1 METAR
6 DGNSRHEDSQ
16 PAIWRLFPMATLKL
30 VFALAVLGLVIL
42 VGIKVVP
49 PYFSNYEF
57 QDAVK
62 TEALQSTYTTRSEEE
77 IRTAI
82 IKQAHSYDIDLTD
95 KQVHVS
101 RSGVNGNGTLSI
113 EAEYSVPLEL
123 PGYSTDLEFHV
134 SSKNKGVF

>member
-1 METAR
+1 MF
-6 DGNSRHEDSQ
+6 
-16 PAIWRLFPMATLKL
+16 LMATLKL
-30 VFALAVLGLVIL
+30 VFAVAIFGLVIL

-62 TEALQSTYTTRSEEE
+62 TEALQSTYTPRSEED
-77 IRTAI
+77 IRTSI
-82 IKQAHSYDIDLTD
+82 IKQAHSYDIELTD

-101 RSGVNGNGTLSI
+101 RSGSGIGTGSI
-113 EAEYSVPLEL
+113 AIECDYTVPIEL

-134 SSKNKGVF
+134 SSKNKGIY

>member
-1 METAR
+1 MF
-6 DGNSRHEDSQ
+6 
-16 PAIWRLFPMATLKL
+16 LMATLKL
-30 VFALAVLGLVIL
+30 VFAVAVFGLVIL

-62 TEALQSTYTTRSEEE
+62 TEALQSTYTSRSEED
-77 IRTAI
+77 IRTAV
-82 IKQAHSYDIDLTD
+82 IKQARSYDIELTD

-101 RSGVNGNGTLSI
+101 RSSSGIGTGTIAI
-113 EAEYSVPLEL
+113 ECDYSVPIEL

-134 SSKNKGVF
+134 SSKNRGIY

>member
-1 METAR
+1 
-6 DGNSRHEDSQ
+6 
-16 PAIWRLFPMATLKL
+16 MATLKL
-30 VFALAVLGLVIL
+30 VFALAVFGLVIL
-42 VGIKVVP
+42 VGFKVIP

-134 SSKNKGVF
+134 STKNKGVF

>member
-1 METAR
+1 
-6 DGNSRHEDSQ
+6 
-16 PAIWRLFPMATLKL
+16 MATLKL
-30 VFALAVLGLVIL
+30 VFAVAIFGLVIL

-62 TEALQSTYTTRSEEE
+62 TEALQSTYTSRSEED

-82 IKQAHSYDIDLTD
+82 IKQAHSYDIELTD

-101 RSGVNGNGTLSI
+101 RSGTGIGNGSI
-113 EAEYSVPLEL
+113 AIECDYSVPIEL

-134 SSKNKGVF
+134 SSKNRGIY